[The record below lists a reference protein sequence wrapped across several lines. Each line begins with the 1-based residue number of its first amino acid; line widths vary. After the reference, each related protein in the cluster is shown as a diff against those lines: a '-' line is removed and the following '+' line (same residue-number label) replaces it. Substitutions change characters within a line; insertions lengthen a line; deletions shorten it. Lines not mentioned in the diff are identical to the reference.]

1 MLLSSWLE
9 SEQSANG
16 TRFTPEQWRE
26 FESRTSIVFSDSIK
40 SLANVGAFYLEVRAD
55 EIDEEGDPEEW
66 VDILQ
71 FFFPNPGMSSKFL
84 RVASEHYRIA
94 SSPVLGKEGV
104 VELEGSVGRE
114 VLNSY
119 SFYPDL
125 PGLFPWGEGSGGCP
139 MFFSLDGGGSVSSVV
154 VTDEL
159 SIKVWDMG
167 LIELID
173 GVITGSVDCP
183 ILQSGWT
190 TSRFRRNSLV
200 MGRGQEYWC
209 G

>member
-1 MLLSSWLE
+1 
-9 SEQSANG
+9 
-16 TRFTPEQWRE
+16 
-26 FESRTSIVFSDSIK
+26 
-40 SLANVGAFYLEVRAD
+40 
-55 EIDEEGDPEEW
+55 
-66 VDILQ
+66 
-71 FFFPNPGMSSKFL
+71 
-84 RVASEHYRIA
+84 
-94 SSPVLGKEGV
+94 
-104 VELEGSVGRE
+104 
-114 VLNSY
+114 
-119 SFYPDL
+119 
-125 PGLFPWGEGSGGCP
+125 